1 MLFWFLMGAAVLH
14 LLFMAAELF
23 PWSLPVLLGVV
34 SKKLP
39 AGEPFTD
46 AQQNLVAT
54 VVHNAGIYNAIVAG
68 GLLWAAFG
76 GQSAIGVAR
85 VMLMGATLAGVFGTV
100 TLKSPV
106 TAVQAVVGIFGLFLL

>member
-1 MLFWFLMGAAVLH
+1 MFWFLIGVAVLH
-14 LLFMAAELF
+14 LLFSAAELF
-23 PWSLPVLLGVV
+23 PWSLPVLLRVV

-46 AQQNLVAT
+46 AQRNLVAT
-54 VVHNAGIYNAIVAG
+54 VVHNAAIYNGIVAG

-76 GQSAIGVAR
+76 EESAKGVAR
-85 VMLMGATLAGVFGTV
+85 VMLAGAAVAGVFGTA

-106 TAVQAVVGIFGLFLL
+106 TAVQAVVGIIGLFLA